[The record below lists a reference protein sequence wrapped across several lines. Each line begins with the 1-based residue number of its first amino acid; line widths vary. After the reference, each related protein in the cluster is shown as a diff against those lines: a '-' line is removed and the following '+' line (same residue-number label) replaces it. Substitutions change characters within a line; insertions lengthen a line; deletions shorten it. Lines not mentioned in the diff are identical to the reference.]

1 MLDTPSVS
9 GLIPI
14 YTAWGLDG
22 LYKDKLCVTQTAALM
37 SEASARPHADHVLRV
52 AGQGAAVVSTDMHVS
67 RAVDISWRRC
77 LDDFKLDPA
86 REYEPTVLDQTR
98 LKALHAEHED
108 LVQIAR
114 AEMDSLYEQIAGSG
128 YALLLADPDGVV
140 LCAKVDPVLKKMFLH
155 AGLVVGAQW
164 NEQSEGT
171 NGIGTCAAEAR
182 PITIHESDHFRS
194 RHVGLSCSAAPIH
207 DSNGKLIAVLDA
219 SSVNTGGTRESKMH
233 TVALVNSSARLIEKC
248 LFLRHHRA
256 DSMLRFHHRP
266 EFVDLLHDGAIAV
279 AADGTIVATDMTGL
293 KLLGAQDRRDLIGC
307 SIADIFDTNYEELA
321 AAAHAGRSAM
331 WELRDNR
338 FGRRYYAS
346 LVGADQRGL
355 RPSIASPAASGDIVR
370 VAHDDSAGSMTLA
383 DLAGGDPQM
392 LRNVRIA
399 QRIADSN
406 VSVVIRGP
414 TGSGK
419 EAFAKALHL
428 ASLRAKQP
436 FVAVNCAA
444 IPEALIESELFGY
457 SGGAFTGA
465 RREGMRGRIVQASGG
480 TLFLDEIGDMPLALQ
495 TRLLRVLEELEV
507 TPLGG
512 GAVIKV
518 NIRIIC
524 ASHRDLSDMM
534 GRGEFREDLYYRLN
548 GVSVELPPL
557 SKRHDKE
564 ALICK
569 CIARESAGGAVAS
582 IEAIALKR
590 LLVYHWPGNIRE
602 LRNTIRTALAICDDR
617 VIRLSDLP
625 ADIRRYAPPLR
636 GQGQDADCMAGT
648 GAQISLAS
656 AERQALVQ
664 VIEQN
669 HWNMT
674 MVAAHFRIG
683 RNTLY
688 RKIKR
693 HGIPIAHRS
702 DSI

>member
-1 MLDTPSVS
+1 MNDA
-9 GLIPI
+9 G
-14 YTAWGLDG
+14 AH
-22 LYKDKLCVTQTAALM
+22 Q
-37 SEASARPHADHVLRV
+37 HADHVLRV
-52 AGQGAAVVSTDMHVS
+52 AGRELAVSTDTHVS
-67 RAVDISWRRC
+67 RTVDTSWRRC

-86 REYEPTVLDQTR
+86 REYQPVILDQSR
-98 LKALHAEHED
+98 LKDLRAEYED

-128 YALLLADPDGVV
+128 YALLLADPDGVI
-140 LCAKVDPVLKKMFLH
+140 LCAKVDPVLKRMFVQ
-155 AGLVVGAQW
+155 AGLILGAQW
-164 NEQSEGT
+164 NEKSEGT

-219 SSVNTGGTRESKMH
+219 SSVNAGGTRESKMH
-233 TVALVNSSARLIEKC
+233 TVALVNTSARLIEKC

-256 DSMLRFHHRP
+256 EAMLRFHHRP

-279 AADGTIVATDMTGL
+279 AADGTIVATDTTGL
-293 KLLGAQDRRDLIGC
+293 KLLGAQDRKDLIGC
-307 SIADIFDTNYEELA
+307 SIADVFDTTYEELVA
-321 AAAHAGRSAM
+321 AADAGRRAI

-346 LVGADQRGL
+346 LVGADQPGPR
-355 RPSIASPAASGDIVR
+355 RSTAPPAASDDIVH
-370 VAHDDSAGSMTLA
+370 VAHDHSAAPLTLE
-383 DLAGGDPQM
+383 DLAGDDPRM
-392 LRNVRIA
+392 LRNARIA
-399 QRIADSN
+399 RRIADSG

-428 ASLRAKQP
+428 ASRRANQP

-512 GAVIKV
+512 DAVIRV
-518 NIRIIC
+518 NVRVMC

-534 GRGEFREDLYYRLN
+534 GRGEFRADLYYRLN
-548 GVSVELPPL
+548 GISLELPPL
-557 SKRHDKE
+557 CERRDKE

-569 CIARESAGGAVAS
+569 CIARESAGGEAACIEAVA
-582 IEAIALKR
+582 LKK
-590 LLVYHWPGNIRE
+590 LLAYRWPGNIRE
-602 LRNTIRTALAICDDR
+602 LRNTIRTALAISDNR

-625 ADIRRYAPPLR
+625 ADIRRYTPQLCGEIPH
-636 GQGQDADCMAGT
+636 ADRAAGAAA
-648 GAQISLAS
+648 GISLES
-656 AERQALVQ
+656 AERQALLQ

-674 MVAAHFRIG
+674 VVAAHFKIS

-693 HGIPIAHRS
+693 HGIPIANRS
-702 DSI
+702 DGI

>member
-1 MLDTPSVS
+1 MSDA
-9 GLIPI
+9 G
-14 YTAWGLDG
+14 
-22 LYKDKLCVTQTAALM
+22 AL
-37 SEASARPHADHVLRV
+37 PHADHVLRV
-52 AGQGAAVVSTDMHVS
+52 AGQELAVSTHTHVS
-67 RAVDISWRRC
+67 RTVDISWRRC

-86 REYEPTVLDQTR
+86 RDYQPTILDQSR
-98 LKALHAEHED
+98 LKDLHAEYED

-128 YALLLADPDGVV
+128 YALLLAGPDGVI
-140 LCAKVDPVLKKMFLH
+140 LCAKVDPVLKKMFVH
-155 AGLVVGAQW
+155 AGLIVGAQW
-164 NEQSEGT
+164 SEKSEGT

-219 SSVNTGGTRESKMH
+219 SSVNAGGTRESKMH

-256 DSMLRFHHRP
+256 DAMLRFHHRP

-279 AADGTIVATDMTGL
+279 ATDGTIVATDTTGL
-293 KLLGAQDRRDLIGC
+293 KLLGAQDRKDLIGC
-307 SIADIFDTNYEELA
+307 SIADIFDTTYEELVA
-321 AAAHAGRSAM
+321 AANAGRRAM

-338 FGRRYYAS
+338 FGRLYYAS
-346 LVGADQRGL
+346 LVGADQQGSRRSTAL
-355 RPSIASPAASGDIVR
+355 PAASGDIVH
-370 VAHDDSAGSMTLA
+370 VAHDDSAEPLTLE
-383 DLAGGDPQM
+383 DLAGDDPRM

-399 QRIADSN
+399 RRIADSS

-419 EAFAKALHL
+419 EAFAKALHV
-428 ASLRAKQP
+428 ASRRAKQP
-436 FVAVNCAA
+436 FVAINCAA

-512 GAVIKV
+512 DAVIKV
-518 NIRIIC
+518 NVRIMC
-524 ASHRDLSDMM
+524 ASHRNLSEMM
-534 GRGEFREDLYYRLN
+534 SRGEFRADLYYRLN
-548 GVSVELPPL
+548 GVSLELPPL
-557 SKRHDKE
+557 CERRDKE

-569 CIARESAGGAVAS
+569 CIARESAGGEAPS
-582 IEAIALKR
+582 IEAIALKK
-590 LLVYHWPGNIRE
+590 LLAYRWPGNIRE

-625 ADIRRYAPPLR
+625 ADIRRYAPPLC
-636 GQGQDADCMAGT
+636 GESLDADRAVGT
-648 GAQISLAS
+648 GPKISLES
-656 AERQALVQ
+656 AERQALLQ

-674 MVAAHFRIG
+674 LVAAHFKIS

-702 DSI
+702 DGI